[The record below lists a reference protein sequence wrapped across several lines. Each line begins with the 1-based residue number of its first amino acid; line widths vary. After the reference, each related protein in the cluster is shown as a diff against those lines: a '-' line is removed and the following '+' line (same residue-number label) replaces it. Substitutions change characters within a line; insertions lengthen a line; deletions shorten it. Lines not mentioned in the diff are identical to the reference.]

1 MAQHIDPALLR
12 AFVAV
17 CDNGGMTSA
26 GRQLHL
32 TQAAVSQQIKRL
44 EGQFQIE
51 FFSRRQRKLV
61 LTAEGERLLAYAR
74 RVLALNDEVW
84 GAMTSPQIQGAV
96 TLGVPYDIV
105 GPFMP
110 PILRDFSRAWPSVE
124 VRLVCEGS
132 QILLNKLRKGEID
145 IALTTERTAGV
156 GGEILMVDRLVWVGA
171 KDGTAHQLNPL
182 PISLGSDTCTFQ
194 SSATA
199 ALAEVERDWR
209 FICST
214 SDMSALCATIE
225 ADLAVAP
232 LLLQTVPDGMV
243 ALSEEDGLPGLP
255 DFSINLYM
263 NRGSATDT
271 AEELARYIR
280 QDFALRY
287 PQAA

>member
-44 EGQFQIE
+44 EEQFQIE

-61 LTAEGERLLAYAR
+61 LTAEGERLRAYAR

-145 IALTTERTAGV
+145 IALTTERTTGV

-171 KDGTAHQLNPL
+171 KEGTAHQLNPL

-232 LLLQTVPDGMV
+232 LLLQTVPHGMV
-243 ALSEEDGLPGLP
+243 ALSEEDGLPSLP

>member
-1 MAQHIDPALLR
+1 MAHHIDPALLR

-26 GRQLHL
+26 GHQLHL

-44 EGQFQIE
+44 EEQFQIG
-51 FFSRRQRKLV
+51 FFDRRQRKLV
-61 LTAEGERLLAYAR
+61 LTAQGERLLAYAR

-84 GAMTSPQIQGAV
+84 GAMTSPQIQGEV
-96 TLGVPYDIV
+96 SLGVPYDIV

-124 VRLVCEGS
+124 VRLVCEGT
-132 QILLNKLRKGEID
+132 QVLLDKLARGEID
-145 IALTTERTAGV
+145 IALTTERHVGV
-156 GGEILMVDRLVWVGA
+156 GGETLMIDRLVWVGA
-171 KDGTAHQLNPL
+171 KEGNAYRLDPL
-182 PISLGSDTCTFQ
+182 PISLGSETCTFQ

-214 SDMSALCATIE
+214 SDMSALCATVE

-232 LLLQTVPDGMV
+232 LLSQTVPDGMV
-243 ALSEEDGLPGLP
+243 ALGDDHGLPSLP

-280 QDFALRY
+280 QNFALRY